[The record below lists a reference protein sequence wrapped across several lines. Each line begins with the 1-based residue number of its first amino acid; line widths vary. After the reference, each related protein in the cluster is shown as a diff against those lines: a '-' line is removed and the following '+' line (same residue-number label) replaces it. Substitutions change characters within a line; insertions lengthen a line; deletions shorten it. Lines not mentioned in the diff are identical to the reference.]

1 MPFPPRAAAVFLLL
15 LASLRLSPAEERITF
30 IVLVDPSSKPS
41 LFPAHLSWYSSILSS
56 SSSSSSPPSLH
67 IHVYSTILHGFSAR
81 LTPAEARGVRA
92 SAGVLAVRPDALLRP
107 LTTRSPTFLG
117 LDSPWSSISQLS
129 DLASDSVVGVI
140 DTGIWPESPS
150 FADSGD
156 LGPAP
161 HRWKGECEDGPGF
174 NRSSCSGKLVGARSF
189 YAGYLAA
196 SLPALS
202 SGDFLSARD
211 ADGHG
216 THVASIAAGGPVGGA
231 GFQGFARGVARGM
244 APKARIAVY
253 KVCWP
258 AGCLVSDIVAAI
270 DRAVADGVD
279 ILSMS
284 LGSSSPVPAYH
295 LDALSVATFRATM
308 AGVLVVSSAGNGG
321 PRPRSISNAPPWVLT
336 VGAGT
341 MDRSFPAVVV
351 LGEGERRV
359 EGTSIT
365 FPYPRRRRS
374 QRLRLFSA
382 ATATPREVE
391 GSAVFFRAAARNTSR
406 LGTGAAFRRAG
417 AAAMVIA
424 HGDVDPAGMIA
435 EPHVIPTVAV
445 GESQARSI
453 ERYIASSRDPTAVIF
468 SEGTDLGRPA
478 PAVASF
484 SSRGPNAAV
493 ARVLKPDLL
502 APGVNVL
509 AAWTGSTGPSC
520 LRSDPRRTGFNV
532 MSGTSMACPHV
543 SGVAALVKAA
553 HPSWAPGEMKSA
565 LMTTASAAAAIQDES
580 TRRAA
585 GPFDMGAGHVRPE
598 AALDPGLVYPAEL
611 EDYVDLFVCE
621 LNYTEEEVR
630 VMTGG
635 RRTAPVSASI
645 ERCRR
650 RKADGGANYPGFV
663 VEEEAAAAAM
673 NGEVAFYRRLR
684 RVDGGAAA
692 VYFAEVAAP
701 EGYTAA
707 VEPVKLRFDGRVG
720 ETAEFKLTVRFVGKT
735 AVAEARRRGSVSGHL
750 TWKEDGGNRTV
761 RTPIAAFS
769 ARLLLPARF

>member
-140 DTGIWPESPS
+140 DTGIWPEN
-150 FADSGD
+150 
-156 LGPAP
+156 
-161 HRWKGECEDGPGF
+161 GPGF

-216 THVASIAAGGPVGGA
+216 THVASIAAGGPGDG
-231 GFQGFARGVARGM
+231 
-244 APKARIAVY
+244 PKARIAVY

-502 APGVNVL
+502 APGSTCWPRGPARPARPVSGPTPPDRVQRNVGYL
-509 AAWTGSTGPSC
+509 HG
-520 LRSDPRRTGFNV
+520 L
-532 MSGTSMACPHV
+532 PHV
-543 SGVAALVKAA
+543 SGVAALMKAA

-635 RRTAPVSASI
+635 GGRPRSALPLRGVGGGRPTGERTTRASWW
-645 ERCRR
+645 RKRR
-650 RKADGGANYPGFV
+650 R
-663 VEEEAAAAAM
+663 
-673 NGEVAFYRRLR
+673 RR
-684 RVDGGAAA
+684 
-692 VYFAEVAAP
+692 P
-701 EGYTAA
+701 
-707 VEPVKLRFDGRVG
+707 
-720 ETAEFKLTVRFVGKT
+720 
-735 AVAEARRRGSVSGHL
+735 
-750 TWKEDGGNRTV
+750 
-761 RTPIAAFS
+761 
-769 ARLLLPARF
+769 